1 MKNCKHFR
9 QQLIVATYH
18 ELSAEDLA
26 LLQQHLAQCQACQTE
41 AAELGAIM
49 NLLQLK
55 VQLEP
60 TDRQLEANRSE
71 LHRRLLL
78 KKQRSSS
85 ARFWTRVWQLV
96 SLDFAPSIR
105 FAAALGLLVIG
116 IFLGRTFLP
125 SNTAYSS
132 QLMELAESNL
142 AQVQAIEYNQQTRQ
156 VSIQFNAINHVTIEG
171 DLDRSEIQRLLAQ
184 VLVYEQRPNIR
195 LKTVRALE
203 LIRHFDRETVIAL
216 SRLVDR
222 EENPGI
228 RLRAMKLLAAMPLTS
243 DVKDMLITL
252 FSRAL
257 IKENNSAIRI
267 EAFEGLA
274 RLNDPSVRPLILNV
288 AKKDT
293 NEYIQTRAKQVLA
306 RAENSAVPNHALD

>member
-184 VLVYEQRPNIR
+184 VLV
-195 LKTVRALE
+195 
-203 LIRHFDRETVIAL
+203 
-216 SRLVDR
+216 
-222 EENPGI
+222 
-228 RLRAMKLLAAMPLTS
+228 
-243 DVKDMLITL
+243 
-252 FSRAL
+252 
-257 IKENNSAIRI
+257 
-267 EAFEGLA
+267 
-274 RLNDPSVRPLILNV
+274 
-288 AKKDT
+288 
-293 NEYIQTRAKQVLA
+293 
-306 RAENSAVPNHALD
+306 